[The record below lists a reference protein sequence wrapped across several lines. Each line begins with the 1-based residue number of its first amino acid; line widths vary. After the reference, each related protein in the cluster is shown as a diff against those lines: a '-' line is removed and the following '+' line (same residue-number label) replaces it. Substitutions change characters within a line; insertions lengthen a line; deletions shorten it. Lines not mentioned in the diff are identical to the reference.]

1 MKFIKDFYIT
11 IILSLIIVFLSL
23 SNVQSLG
30 LDRFWFFKNEDKV
43 IHFLMYFGLSF
54 SLITEYYIKIFKINL
69 NLFLINLF
77 PVFFG
82 GFIEILQSV
91 LTNNRSGDWLDF
103 FADATGVIFAL
114 MVFFLLRKNK
124 LVLKY
129 IKMRRS

>member
-11 IILSLIIVFLSL
+11 IILSLVIVFLSL
-23 SNVQSLG
+23 SNVHSLG

-91 LTNNRSGDWLDF
+91 LTNNRSGDWIDF
-103 FADATGVIFAL
+103 LADTAGVIFAVI
-114 MVFFLLRKNK
+114 VFFLLKENK

-129 IKMRRS
+129 ISMRRS

>member
-1 MKFIKDFYIT
+1 MV
-11 IILSLIIVFLSL
+11 IVFLSL
-23 SNVQSLG
+23 SNVHSLG

-91 LTNNRSGDWLDF
+91 LTNNRSGDWIDF
-103 FADATGVIFAL
+103 LADTAGVIFAVI
-114 MVFFLLRKNK
+114 VFFLLKENK

-129 IKMRRS
+129 ISMRRS